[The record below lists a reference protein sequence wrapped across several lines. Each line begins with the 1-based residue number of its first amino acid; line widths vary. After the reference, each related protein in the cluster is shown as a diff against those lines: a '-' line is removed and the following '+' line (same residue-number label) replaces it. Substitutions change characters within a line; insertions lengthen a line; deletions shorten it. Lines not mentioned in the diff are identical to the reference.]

1 MLPRGIINLEEGVDS
16 YENFNKII
24 NWCRCGSSNRNCNSS
39 RRFASNRWKIKKF
52 VSDKFDGNET
62 LLGVVDNLSDTDIN
76 NVMNVVKKVKKGKK
90 QVSVYGNN
98 VKETTETVKEKL
110 QDLVTSVF

>member
-1 MLPRGIINLEEGVDS
+1 MKTSTKLSIGVGVIAVTGIVTAAVVSDKVLTKVR
-16 YENFNKII
+16 Y
-24 NWCRCGSSNRNCNSS
+24 
-39 RRFASNRWKIKKF
+39 ASNRWKIKKF

-62 LLGVVDNLSDTDIN
+62 LLGVVDNLSDKDI

>member
-1 MLPRGIINLEEGVDS
+1 MKTSTKLSIGVGVVAVTGIVTAAVVSDKVLTKVR
-16 YENFNKII
+16 Y
-24 NWCRCGSSNRNCNSS
+24 
-39 RRFASNRWKIKKF
+39 ASNRWKIKKF

-62 LLGVVDNLSDTDIN
+62 LLGVVDNLSDKDIN
-76 NVMNVVKKVKKGKK
+76 NVMSVVKKVKKGKK

-110 QDLVTSVF
+110 QDLVTSIF

>member
-1 MLPRGIINLEEGVDS
+1 MVAVTGIVTAAVVSDKVLTKVR
-16 YENFNKII
+16 Y
-24 NWCRCGSSNRNCNSS
+24 
-39 RRFASNRWKIKKF
+39 ASNRWKIKKF

-62 LLGVVDNLSDTDIN
+62 LLGVVDNLSDKDIN